1 MELREEWRTGDMLLD
16 GKTNIMHKNP
26 KENLLTF
33 NVRVMDQINIKRKTM
48 IMLKLV
54 FF

>member
-1 MELREEWRTGDMLLD
+1 
-16 GKTNIMHKNP
+16 MHKNP